1 MAVNPGPIALGV
13 GCGRP
18 EHAKAMFTNSRLY
31 SIVFNK
37 CPRCHQGDF
46 FVTNTAFSRHFDKMH
61 DHCPHCGLN
70 FTPEPGFYW
79 ASMFVSYAFFTIWT
93 LATFFVAVLW
103 LNIELEYYLMGL
115 LPTLVLLTPYF
126 FRMARRTWLT
136 IFVRPERHRVSLP
149 NEQV

>member
-1 MAVNPGPIALGV
+1 MS
-13 GCGRP
+13 
-18 EHAKAMFTNSRLY
+18 TNSRLY

-46 FVTNTAFSRHFDKMH
+46 FVTNTAFSRHFDEMH
-61 DHCPHCGLN
+61 DHCPQCGLN

-103 LNIELEYYLMGL
+103 LNIELEYYLIGL

-136 IFVRPERHRVSLP
+136 IFVKPDRHRISLP
-149 NEQV
+149 NKSKR